1 MNSMTLVHICKDINI
16 PYPPH
21 TGSLAVSFGKVLCSS
36 GFPALVVMIFRGQPT
51 NLQGRHRIE
60 HCILMLR
67 FPRDDHF
74 QNWRYSKANKN
85 SSNEKMPFINKNILK
100 TCSETPRLWLQD
112 TDRFPSKSWYPLKPK
127 VFGACYGSTLE
138 KTTSKWTKIGLC
150 SLLVIFTP

>member
-67 FPRDDHF
+67 FPRDDYF

-100 TCSETPRLWLQD
+100 TSSETPRLWLQD
-112 TDRFPSKSWYPLKPK
+112 TDRFPSKSWYPLKRKFLGPAMDRRWK
-127 VFGACYGSTLE
+127 